1 MANRDWTIAKND
13 LVYEIENLGFPADLG
28 ENIAKQLRSE
38 KAMRRMIAYLH
49 YVKPRKAELIVDEML
64 AICSD
69 IENWKKKKA
78 VEEANAKYNE
88 LLYYGIGGRDDLDF
102 FRGSRYF
109 RGIFVLK
116 NNKKDNR
123 SKSN

>member
-28 ENIAKQLRSE
+28 EKVARQLGSE

-69 IENWKKKKA
+69 IDAWKKKKA

-88 LLYYGIGGRDDLDF
+88 LLYYGIGEGDD
-102 FRGSRYF
+102 
-109 RGIFVLK
+109 
-116 NNKKDNR
+116 
-123 SKSN
+123 